1 MGFGAIQFVD
11 GIKDCDQLENL
22 DFLFDVVRSSTKSI
36 VVVLTP
42 ELLKRVWCAGEIVAW
57 PTFSVVGRS
66 GGNFESAKKHETF

>member
-1 MGFGAIQFVD
+1 MGFGAIQFLD

-57 PTFSVVGRS
+57 PTFLVVGWS
-66 GGNFESAKKHETF
+66 GGKFESAKTHETF